1 MKKSFLISIFTFIS
15 LFSFAQA
22 SGTASVFQLAS
33 IGHDTYLID
42 TIGNTYNTWQCSANA
57 ASTAYLLKD
66 GSILR
71 PYKVSNP
78 SMSGGA
84 TGGGIQ
90 IIDWNNNVS
99 WEYLWSDQDH
109 QQHHECIPIEQ
120 PNGSYNALLISWE
133 RKENAEVIQAGRQNT
148 SGDMWPTEI
157 VEIEPVG
164 NNGGNIV
171 WEWHAW
177 DHLCQDVD
185 QSKDNWYSD
194 CSQHPELFN
203 INVGGIHGQN
213 GGGDWIHANG
223 MDYSP
228 QLDQIIF
235 SSHFLHEIY
244 IIDHSTTTAE
254 AATHTDGN
262 AGMGGDLLYRWGNP
276 SNYGAGDNRSW
287 DDTTDQVGSP
297 ILPGDRDLYTVH
309 GANFIDEGLPGQG
322 NLMCFDNEATSD
334 GGNGNSRVI
343 ELQSP
348 LSGYNYTLPWNQEP
362 LWTYS
367 DPGNFYAN
375 HLSGS
380 FRTKKG
386 TTVAT
391 LGTSTYWREVDNQ
404 GNILY
409 EYNYQSSGPGG
420 GGNMAKSSIYE
431 LDYPGLI
438 GVVSSV
444 KNQNI
449 QYELDI
455 YPNPA
460 IDKINVLLPSSTTLP
475 VKVEIYDIM
484 GKKVNSLLTT
494 KKAFPI
500 ETDQFEKGIYFV
512 KAETT
517 NYKITRKL
525 IVK

>member
-1 MKKSFLISIFTFIS
+1 MKKILFVITFTLSS
-15 LFSFAQA
+15 LLSFAQA
-22 SGTASVFQLAS
+22 TGTASVFQLAS
-33 IGHDTYLID
+33 ISTTTYLID
-42 TIGNTYNTWQCSANA
+42 TIGNTYNSWQCSANA

-66 GSILR
+66 GSIMR
-71 PYKVSNP
+71 PYRVQNP

-84 TGGGIQ
+84 VGGGLQ
-90 IIDWNNNVS
+90 IIDWNNNVI
-99 WEYLWSDQDH
+99 WDYLWSNTNH

-120 PNGSYNALLISWE
+120 NDGTYHALLIAWE
-133 RKENAEVIQAGRQNT
+133 RKDNSEVVQAGRQNT
-148 SGDMWPTEI
+148 NGEMWPTEI
-157 VEIEPVG
+157 IEIEPAG
-164 NNGGNIV
+164 INGGNVV

-177 DHLCQDVD
+177 DHLCQDID
-185 QSKDNWYSD
+185 PSKNNYKTD

-203 INVGGIHGQN
+203 INIGNAGGGPQ

-228 QLDQIIF
+228 QLDQIVF

-244 IIDHSTTTAE
+244 IIDRSTTTAE
-254 AATHTDGN
+254 AATHVGGN
-262 AGMGGDLLYRWGNP
+262 AGKGGDLLYRWGNP
-276 SNYGAGDNRSW
+276 NNYGANGARE
-287 DDTTDQVGSP
+287 
-297 ILPGDRDLYTVH
+297 LYTVH

-322 NLMCFDNEATSD
+322 NLMCFDNDATSN
-334 GGNGNSRVI
+334 GGSGDSRVV

-348 LSGYNYTLPWNQEP
+348 ISGYNYNLPWNQTP
-362 LWTYS
+362 YWAYS

-409 EYNYQSSGPGG
+409 EYNHVSGGGG
-420 GGNMAKSSIYE
+420 GGNNMAKTAIYE

-438 GVVSSV
+438 GVVSAI
-444 KNQNI
+444 KNQDT
-449 QYELDI
+449 QFELDI
-455 YPNPA
+455 YPNPST
-460 IDKINVLLPSSTTLP
+460 DKINVLLPSSTTLP
-475 VKVEIYDIM
+475 VEVEIYDVM
-484 GKKVNSLLTT
+484 GGKVGTYTATKQSFSLKINLL
-494 KKAFPI
+494 
-500 ETDQFEKGIYFV
+500 EKGIYFI
-512 KAETT
+512 KANTADY
-517 NYKITRKL
+517 NITKKL

>member
-1 MKKSFLISIFTFIS
+1 MKKILFVATFTLSNFL
-15 LFSFAQA
+15 SFAQA
-22 SGTASVFQLAS
+22 TGTASVFQLAS

-42 TIGNTYNTWQCSANA
+42 TLGNTYNIWQCSANA

-78 SMSGGA
+78 SMNGGA
-84 TGGGIQ
+84 VGGGIQ
-90 IIDWNNNVS
+90 IIDWNNNVT
-99 WEYLWSDQDH
+99 WEYFWSNTNH

-120 PNGSYNALLISWE
+120 WDGTYHALLIAWE
-133 RKENAEVIQAGRQNT
+133 RKDAASVQQAGGVNAE
-148 SGDMWPTEI
+148 MWPTEI
-157 VEIEPVG
+157 VEIEPIG
-164 NNGGNIV
+164 TSGGNVV
-171 WEWHAW
+171 WEWHAF
-177 DHLCQDVD
+177 DHLCQDD
-185 QSKDNWYSD
+185 DSTLNNYYSS
-194 CSQHPELFN
+194 CSQHPELFD
-203 INVGGIHGQN
+203 IGLFTGGGGGPQ

-244 IIDHSTTTAE
+244 IIDRSTTIAE
-254 AATHTDGN
+254 AATHAGGN

-276 SNYGAGDNRSW
+276 NNYGANGVRE
-287 DDTTDQVGSP
+287 
-297 ILPGDRDLYTVH
+297 LYTVH

-322 NLMCFDNEATSD
+322 NLMCFDNEATSN
-334 GGNGNSRVI
+334 GGNGNSRVV

-348 LSGYNYTLPWNQEP
+348 LSGYNYSSPWNQTP
-362 LWTYS
+362 YWTYS

-391 LGTSTYWREVDNQ
+391 LGTSTYWREVDMQ

-409 EYNYQSSGPGG
+409 EYNHQSGGGPGG
-420 GGNMAKSSIYE
+420 GGNMAKASIYE

-438 GVVSSV
+438 GVVSAV
-444 KNQNI
+444 KSQNI

-460 IDKINVLLPSSTTLP
+460 KDKINVLLPSSTALP
-475 VKVEIYDIM
+475 VEVEIYDIM
-484 GKKVNSLLTT
+484 GKKVNSHLAT
-494 KKAFPI
+494 KKAFTLEI
-500 ETDQFEKGIYFV
+500 DQLEKGIYFV
-512 KAETT
+512 KANTADY
-517 NYKITRKL
+517 NICKKL